1 VPRLAWSDDNRSPP
15 PKNCWL
21 SSSIILTL
29 QVLNPGARNG
39 SPSVMEGL
47 VCLCLEAA
55 PGYISL
61 AISAHPRRLATIASP
76 LHTLFHTVPVPS
88 LSSLSQRLR
97 ILDKSRGL
105 GCDPLV
111 CEGPRSSLSLKR
123 PPLLY
128 HHYATRFFY
137 LIPLYL
143 LSSNSRQFRR
153 SLYLRY

>member
-1 VPRLAWSDDNRSPP
+1 MTTASP

-21 SSSIILTL
+21 SSSIILTI

-47 VCLCLEAA
+47 VCPCLEAA

-61 AISAHPRRLATIASP
+61 AVSAHPRPPATISSP
-76 LHTLFHTVPVPS
+76 LHTLFHTVPS
-88 LSSLSQRLR
+88 LPSLSQRLR

-105 GCDPLV
+105 GYDPLV

-123 PPLLY
+123 PPHL
-128 HHYATRFFY
+128 HHCALGSFTSSPSPTFF
-137 LIPLYL
+137 
-143 LSSNSRQFRR
+143 
-153 SLYLRY
+153 

>member
-1 VPRLAWSDDNRSPP
+1 MA
-15 PKNCWL
+15 
-21 SSSIILTL
+21 SSS
-29 QVLNPGARNG
+29 
-39 SPSVMEGL
+39 SVMAGL

-55 PGYISL
+55 PGYINLTVS
-61 AISAHPRRLATIASP
+61 SHPRPPATIASP
-76 LHTLFHTVPVPS
+76 LHIFSTLFPLH
-88 LSSLSQRLR
+88 LLSQRLR